1 MKCPYCNYYDTSVLD
16 SRDSE
21 DLGSIRRRREC
32 MKCEKRFTTYER
44 VDMVDMIVM
53 KKDGRREQFDKKK
66 LMTGM
71 LKATEKRPV
80 TMDQIEK
87 AVDEIER
94 ELRKRDSIEIPS
106 KIMGEFVMNKLKKL
120 DEVAYIRFAS
130 VYRSFDN
137 LETFEKEVKS
147 LLRNKGQVE
156 LDKTGYIV
164 LKGNSKTS
172 IEGVFAAGDVHDW
185 KYQQAV
191 TAAGAGCMAA
201 LEVEDFL
208 EEEKTK
214 SS

>member
-1 MKCPYCNYYDTSVLD
+1 
-16 SRDSE
+16 
-21 DLGSIRRRREC
+21 
-32 MKCEKRFTTYER
+32 
-44 VDMVDMIVM
+44 MVDMIVM

-130 VYRSFDN
+130 VYRSFDD

-147 LLRNKGQVE
+147 LLKNKGQV
-156 LDKTGYIV
+156 
-164 LKGNSKTS
+164 S
-172 IEGVFAAGDVHDW
+172 
-185 KYQQAV
+185 
-191 TAAGAGCMAA
+191 
-201 LEVEDFL
+201 
-208 EEEKTK
+208 
-214 SS
+214 

>member
-1 MKCPYCNYYDTSVLD
+1 MKCPYCSYYDTSVLD

-32 MKCEKRFTTYER
+32 LKCEKRFTTYER
-44 VDMVDMIVM
+44 VDMVNLFVL
-53 KKDGRREQFDKKK
+53 KKDGRREQFDRKK

-94 ELRKRDSIEIPS
+94 DLRRRESIEITS
-106 KIMGEFVMNKLKKL
+106 AEMGEVVMNKLKSL

-147 LLRNKGQVE
+147 LLKDKGH
-156 LDKTGYIV
+156 I
-164 LKGNSKTS
+164 N
-172 IEGVFAAGDVHDW
+172 
-185 KYQQAV
+185 
-191 TAAGAGCMAA
+191 
-201 LEVEDFL
+201 
-208 EEEKTK
+208 
-214 SS
+214 

>member
-1 MKCPYCNYYDTSVLD
+1 
-16 SRDSE
+16 
-21 DLGSIRRRREC
+21 

-94 ELRKRDSIEIPS
+94 DLRKRDSIEIPS
-106 KIMGEFVMNKLKKL
+106 KVMGELVMDKLRKL

-130 VYRSFDN
+130 VYRSFDD

-147 LLRNKGQVE
+147 LLKNKGQV
-156 LDKTGYIV
+156 
-164 LKGNSKTS
+164 S
-172 IEGVFAAGDVHDW
+172 
-185 KYQQAV
+185 
-191 TAAGAGCMAA
+191 
-201 LEVEDFL
+201 
-208 EEEKTK
+208 
-214 SS
+214 

>member
-1 MKCPYCNYYDTSVLD
+1 MKCPYCSYYDTSVLY

-44 VDMVDMIVM
+44 VDMVDMVVM

-130 VYRSFDN
+130 VYRSFDD

-147 LLRNKGQVE
+147 LLKNKGQV
-156 LDKTGYIV
+156 
-164 LKGNSKTS
+164 S
-172 IEGVFAAGDVHDW
+172 
-185 KYQQAV
+185 
-191 TAAGAGCMAA
+191 
-201 LEVEDFL
+201 
-208 EEEKTK
+208 
-214 SS
+214 

>member
-1 MKCPYCNYYDTSVLD
+1 MKCPYCNYYDTSVID

-106 KIMGEFVMNKLKKL
+106 KVMGEFVMDKLKKL

-147 LLRNKGQVE
+147 LLKNKGQV
-156 LDKTGYIV
+156 
-164 LKGNSKTS
+164 N
-172 IEGVFAAGDVHDW
+172 
-185 KYQQAV
+185 
-191 TAAGAGCMAA
+191 
-201 LEVEDFL
+201 
-208 EEEKTK
+208 
-214 SS
+214 

>member
-1 MKCPYCNYYDTSVLD
+1 MKCPYCSYYDTSVLD

-32 MKCEKRFTTYER
+32 LKCEKRFTTYER
-44 VDMVDMIVM
+44 VDIVNLIVL
-53 KKDGRREQFDKKK
+53 KKDGRREQFDHKK

-87 AVDEIER
+87 AVDQIER
-94 ELRKRDSIEIPS
+94 ELRTRESIEIPS
-106 KIMGEFVMNKLKKL
+106 SDMGEVVMNKLKTL

-147 LLRNKGQVE
+147 LLK
-156 LDKTGYIV
+156 DKSQI
-164 LKGNSKTS
+164 N
-172 IEGVFAAGDVHDW
+172 
-185 KYQQAV
+185 
-191 TAAGAGCMAA
+191 
-201 LEVEDFL
+201 
-208 EEEKTK
+208 
-214 SS
+214 

>member
-1 MKCPYCNYYDTSVLD
+1 MKCPYCSYYDTSVLD

-32 MKCEKRFTTYER
+32 LKCEKRFTTYER
-44 VDMVDMIVM
+44 VDMVNMFVL
-53 KKDGRREQFDKKK
+53 KKDGRREQFDRKK

-94 ELRKRDSIEIPS
+94 ELRRRESIEIPS
-106 KIMGEFVMNKLKKL
+106 ADMGEVVMNKLKTL

-147 LLRNKGQVE
+147 LLKDKGH
-156 LDKTGYIV
+156 I
-164 LKGNSKTS
+164 N
-172 IEGVFAAGDVHDW
+172 
-185 KYQQAV
+185 
-191 TAAGAGCMAA
+191 
-201 LEVEDFL
+201 
-208 EEEKTK
+208 
-214 SS
+214 

>member
-1 MKCPYCNYYDTSVLD
+1 MKCPYCSYYDTSVLD

-32 MKCEKRFTTYER
+32 LKCEKRFTTYER
-44 VDMVDMIVM
+44 VDMVNMFVL
-53 KKDGRREQFDKKK
+53 KKDGRREQFDRKK

-80 TMDQIEK
+80 SMDQIEK

-94 ELRKRDSIEIPS
+94 ELRRRESIEIPS
-106 KIMGEFVMNKLKKL
+106 ADMGEVVMNKLKTL

-147 LLRNKGQVE
+147 LLKNKSQ
-156 LDKTGYIV
+156 T
-164 LKGNSKTS
+164 N
-172 IEGVFAAGDVHDW
+172 
-185 KYQQAV
+185 
-191 TAAGAGCMAA
+191 
-201 LEVEDFL
+201 
-208 EEEKTK
+208 
-214 SS
+214 